1 MGEKN
6 RNDRRVTRT
15 RRSLSGALVELIQ
28 EKHFDEITVQNVLD
42 RADVGRST
50 FYTHFRDK
58 EDLFQQNWQHFL
70 DMLVSQ
76 IYWEQ
81 VGQGSFIPVY
91 FLFDHLKNVQ
101 PFYRGLVR
109 SRKTDAIFKSGLTL
123 LSERINTSLKEWLRG
138 KPAPSVPL
146 PILSHYVSSEIFSL
160 LKWWLDHKMPHSPER
175 MDQIFHQLVTPGLQS
190 ALRGSDRPIK

>member
-1 MGEKN
+1 MRVN
-6 RNDRRVTRT
+6 RTK
-15 RRSLSGALVELIQ
+15 RSLSGALVELIQ

-50 FYTHFRDK
+50 FYSHFRDK
-58 EDLFQQNWQHFL
+58 EDLFQQNWQHFI

-76 IYWEQ
+76 VDWKQ
-81 VGQGSFIPVY
+81 AGRGSFIPVY

-109 SRKTDAIFKSGLTL
+109 SRKTDAIFKSGVTL
-123 LSERINTSLKEWLRG
+123 MTERINRSLTDWLGG
-138 KPAPSVPL
+138 KPTPSVPV
-146 PILSHYVSSEIFSL
+146 PILSHYLSSEIFSL
-160 LKWWLDHKMPHSPER
+160 LRWWLEHNMPHSPER

-190 ALRGSDRPIK
+190 ALQGSDRPIR